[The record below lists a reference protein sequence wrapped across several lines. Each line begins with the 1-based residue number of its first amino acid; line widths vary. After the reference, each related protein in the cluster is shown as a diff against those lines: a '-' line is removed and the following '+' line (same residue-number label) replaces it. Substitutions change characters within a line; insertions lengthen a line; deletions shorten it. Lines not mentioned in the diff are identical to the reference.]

1 MYSPDLAIEPVVGSP
16 LKITTP
22 PPSKQS
28 HVPLIAVT
36 LCSLTMV
43 REYYCPIKSKLS
55 LIRENKL
62 RMKGTDDK
70 NPTNYNYEL
79 CVCLQPVHVSFTFIR
94 MV

>member
-28 HVPLIAVT
+28 HVPLFAV
-36 LCSLTMV
+36 CSLTMV

-62 RMKGTDDK
+62 RMKGTDEK
-70 NPTNYNYEL
+70 KPHKL
-79 CVCLQPVHVSFTFIR
+79 
-94 MV
+94 

>member
-62 RMKGTDDK
+62 RMKGTDEKK
-70 NPTNYNYEL
+70 NPQTIIMSYVY
-79 CVCLQPVHVSFTFIR
+79 VCNLYMYLLHL
-94 MV
+94 

>member
-36 LCSLTMV
+36 LCSLAMV

-62 RMKGTDDK
+62 RMKGTDEK
-70 NPTNYNYEL
+70 KTPQTIIMSYVY
-79 CVCLQPVHVSFTFIR
+79 VCNLYMYPLHL
-94 MV
+94 

>member
-28 HVPLIAVT
+28 HVPLFAV
-36 LCSLTMV
+36 CSLTMV

-62 RMKGTDDK
+62 RMKGIQMKK
-70 NPTNYNYEL
+70 NPQTIIMSYVY
-79 CVCLQPVHVSFTFIR
+79 VCNLYMYPLHL
-94 MV
+94 